1 MRIFAIFAVLLL
13 AATSL
18 TANAT
23 GARSAKK
30 QLWGAI
36 AFSNKTEAYGYA
48 VDQSTKRAAEAE
60 ASRQCGADCDVIK
73 SFRNACGAIAR
84 DTRRFY
90 WATGATR
97 AIVEKQALDKCKGS
111 ACKISVWA
119 CTSEK

>member
-1 MRIFAIFAVLLL
+1 MRIVVIAAALLL
-13 AATSL
+13 VAASFP
-18 TANAT
+18 ADAA
-23 GARSAKK
+23 GARTAKK

-36 AFSNKTEAYGYA
+36 AFSSRTEAFGYA

-73 SFRNACGAIAR
+73 SFRNSCGAIAR
-84 DTRRFY
+84 DARRFF

-97 AIVEKQALDKCKGS
+97 AIVEQQALGKCKGG
-111 ACKISVWA
+111 ACKIAVWA